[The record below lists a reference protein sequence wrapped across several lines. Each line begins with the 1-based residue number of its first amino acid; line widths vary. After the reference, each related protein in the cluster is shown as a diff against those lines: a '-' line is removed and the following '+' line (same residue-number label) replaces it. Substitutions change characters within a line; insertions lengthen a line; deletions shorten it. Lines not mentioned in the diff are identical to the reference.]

1 MPEWQMERLND
12 SIRGREKTMRDLKS
26 EKMLILA

>member
-1 MPEWQMERLND
+1 MERLND